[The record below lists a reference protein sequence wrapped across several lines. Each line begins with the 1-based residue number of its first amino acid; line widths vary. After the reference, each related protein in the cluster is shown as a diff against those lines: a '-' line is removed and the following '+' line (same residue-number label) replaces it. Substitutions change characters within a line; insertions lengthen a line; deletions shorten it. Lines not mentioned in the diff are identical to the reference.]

1 MCEVGSRT
9 PEGPRE
15 KFRSCRGLPGR
26 VQKCPEDFSTY
37 RDFFIPCIPLEERG
51 LASMV
56 VLLLL
61 QIGP

>member
-1 MCEVGSRT
+1 MVPERDSEVI
-9 PEGPRE
+9 EG
-15 KFRSCRGLPGR
+15 CPGR